1 MGADGKTAAPT
12 KCDSN
17 TKPVAT
23 SVCAAI
29 TTGMSCDDGDDQTM
43 RDSCQGTVCAG
54 KVALVSQLRFDIAID
69 DVSDLPAEDSESYK
83 SMETDIKAALAAT
96 LTSASL
102 ECTVEDI
109 TIISISAGSLLID
122 YKVEVAAEAVSPET
136 RSSAVAAV
144 ASPSSPL
151 AAIVITDS
159 SGQSLTTGAAVG
171 EEFISY
177 AYTRV
182 PGACPTEPAC
192 GTAAL
197 VVEDSYL
204 CQENFGTGL
213 IPTGDSVC
221 IAPLGPKPTSQTTCP
236 DPLPCPTCSDWTQNG
251 DETGVDCGGS
261 CRFCLVYVDD
271 VDCAGSWSRCTVACE
286 NATQRTWT
294 QVTAQSGAGRGCP
307 SAVPCRPGD
316 DNCPAEAARVVVQA
330 SGGGVSTEVIVALV
344 LVIGVFCLTLVA
356 GYAWLRKLRNTLKVI
371 PERYA
376 AEMDAAL
383 AEKDLEMLELRR
395 EQQRIIEEQEQK
407 LKERKKRGRVVVS
420 DGVVSDLAEQE
431 TRRLRQLF
439 YEFDEDGSGAL
450 DRHEVAALTERLGD
464 RFTEEELDEAML
476 EMDEDGSGTSHWTLV
491 PWTAISSC
499 QPNESLWRTGGV
511 DFEEFYEWYAA
522 ARTGNQYTSSAESVL
537 PFCHAS

>member
-12 KCDSN
+12 KCDGN
-17 TKPVAT
+17 AKPVAT
-23 SVCAAI
+23 SACAAI
-29 TTGMSCDDGDDQTM
+29 TTGMSCDDGDAQTM
-43 RDSCQGTVCAG
+43 SDSCKGTVCAG

-69 DVSDLPAEDSESYK
+69 DVSDLPAEGSDSYK
-83 SMETDIKAALAAT
+83 SMEADIKAALAAT

-102 ECTVEDI
+102 ECTAEDV
-109 TIISISAGSLLID
+109 TIISINAGSLVID
-122 YKVEVAAEAVSPET
+122 YKVEVAAETASPAA

-144 ASPSSPL
+144 ASPGSPL

-159 SGQSLTTGAAVG
+159 SGRSLTTGAAVA

-182 PGACPTEPAC
+182 PGACPAEPAC
-192 GTAAL
+192 GTAAT
-197 VVEDSYL
+197 VVEDNYL

-221 IAPLGPKPTSQTTCP
+221 VAPLGPKPASQTTCP
-236 DPLPCPTCSDWTQNG
+236 DPPSCPTCSDWTQNG

-261 CRFCLVYVDD
+261 CRFCVVYVDD
-271 VDCAGSWSRCTVACE
+271 IDCAGSWSRCTVACE

-294 QVTAQSGAGRGCP
+294 QATAQSGAGSGCP

-316 DNCPAEAARVVVQA
+316 DNCPAEAARVIVQG

-395 EQQRIIEEQEQK
+395 EQQRIIEEQK
-407 LKERKKRGRVVVS
+407 LKERKKRCRVVVS
-420 DGVVSDLAEQE
+420 EGVVSDLAEQE

-464 RFTEEELDEAML
+464 RFTEEELDEAMQ
-476 EMDEDGSGTSHWTLV
+476 EMDEDCSGTSNWTIV
-491 PWTAISSC
+491 PWTPIS
-499 QPNESLWRTGGV
+499 
-511 DFEEFYEWYAA
+511 
-522 ARTGNQYTSSAESVL
+522 
-537 PFCHAS
+537 